1 MEWSLNQP
9 DRARFRTAQCI
20 LLLRTG
26 IVYSAVWFSK
36 GLFGTS
42 IEPWV
47 MALNGDLEGMVAS
60 FAEPPDTLGNAP
72 PLHGE
77 IGLYSS
83 ALLRC
88 DAAGPSRCAPAGILG
103 WEEKMLQL
111 ATLVRHHSQ
120 YRPHQVA
127 VVFEQERLTWC
138 QFAMRVGRCARLLQW
153 LGVRK
158 GDRVATV
165 LSNCRELLEI
175 YWAVPSIGAVLV
187 PLSPLLMASG
197 LASLLRD
204 SGAVCLITQRTM
216 APVLSQVRDELPV
229 ERVLMIDGSIG
240 DYADYAALLKTLPE
254 EWPEPTSVSRDD
266 LFNVMYTSGT
276 TGLPKGIM
284 HSHFVRAMYCTL
296 FASAWRMSPESVVL
310 HTGAIVFNGA
320 FVTLMPC
327 FYLGARYVLQR
338 QFDPD
343 EAIEIIARERVTHT
357 MMVPAQIIALLN
369 SPRFSVDKL
378 ASLEMI
384 LSLGAPLHQ
393 EHKDLLNRLLPDRFY
408 ELYGLTEGFWTI
420 LDKTQSL
427 RKAGS
432 VGAPPSFYTMRIVRE
447 DGSDAPPGEI
457 GEIVGRGPSLMSGY
471 YGRPDLTDQAIRGG
485 WLFTGDL
492 GYTDGDGYLYL
503 VDRKKDMIDSGGVK
517 VYPRDIEEV
526 AARHP
531 AVREVAVFGVVHEKW
546 GETPVAA
553 VILRPDA
560 VLSASELRDWINE
573 RVGARY
579 QRLHAVQIMDEFPRN
594 AAGKTLKRTMRDAYQ
609 SGPSAAD

>member
-1 MEWSLNQP
+1 
-9 DRARFRTAQCI
+9 
-20 LLLRTG
+20 
-26 IVYSAVWFSK
+26 
-36 GLFGTS
+36 
-42 IEPWV
+42 
-47 MALNGDLEGMVAS
+47 
-60 FAEPPDTLGNAP
+60 
-72 PLHGE
+72 
-77 IGLYSS
+77 
-83 ALLRC
+83 
-88 DAAGPSRCAPAGILG
+88 
-103 WEEKMLQL
+103 MLQL
-111 ATLVRHHSQ
+111 ATLTRHHAKF
-120 YRPHQVA
+120 RPDQTA
-127 VVFEQERLTWC
+127 VVFEEERLSWRE
-138 QFAMRVGRCARLLQW
+138 FDARVGRCACLLQW

-165 LSNCRELLEI
+165 LANCRELLEV

-204 SGAVCLITQRTM
+204 SGAVCLITQSSM
-216 APVLSQVRDELPV
+216 APLVDQVREELPGL
-229 ERVLMIDGSIG
+229 RADHVLMVDGPT
-240 DYADYAALLKTLPE
+240 ADYPGYKALLTICPE
-254 EWPEPTSVSRDD
+254 GRARPVALTQDD

-284 HSHFVRAMYCTL
+284 HSHFVRSMYCTL
-296 FASAWRMSPESVVL
+296 FAAAWRMRPESVVL

-338 QFDPD
+338 QFNAE

-357 MMVPAQIIALLN
+357 MMVPAQIIALLH
-369 SPRFSVDKL
+369 SPNFSPDKL

-384 LSLGAPLHQ
+384 LSLGAPLYQ

-432 VGAPPSFYTMRIVRE
+432 VGSPPCFYEMRIVRE
-447 DGSDAPPGEI
+447 DGRDAATGEV
-457 GEIVGRGPSLMSGY
+457 GEIVGRGPSLMLGY
-471 YGRPDLTDQAIRGG
+471 YGRPDLTEQAIRDG

-492 GYTDGDGYLYL
+492 GYADGEGYLYL

-517 VYPRDIEEV
+517 IYPKDVEEV

-531 AVREVAVFGVVHEKW
+531 AVREVAVFGVAHEKW

-553 VILRPDA
+553 VLLRAGAA
-560 VLSASELRDWINE
+560 VSAGELLDWINE

-579 QRLHAVQIMDEFPRN
+579 QRLHAVQIMDDFPRN
-594 AAGKTLKRTMRDAYQ
+594 AAGKTLKREMRDAYQ
-609 SGPSAAD
+609 IEHRDSH

>member
-1 MEWSLNQP
+1 
-9 DRARFRTAQCI
+9 
-20 LLLRTG
+20 
-26 IVYSAVWFSK
+26 
-36 GLFGTS
+36 
-42 IEPWV
+42 
-47 MALNGDLEGMVAS
+47 
-60 FAEPPDTLGNAP
+60 
-72 PLHGE
+72 
-77 IGLYSS
+77 
-83 ALLRC
+83 
-88 DAAGPSRCAPAGILG
+88 
-103 WEEKMLQL
+103 MLQL
-111 ATLVRHHSQ
+111 ATLTTHHAKF
-120 YRPHQVA
+120 RPDQTA
-127 VVFEQERLTWC
+127 VVFEEERLSWRE
-138 QFAMRVGRCARLLQW
+138 FDARVGRCACLLQW

-165 LSNCRELLEI
+165 LANCRELLEV

-204 SGAVCLITQRTM
+204 SGAVCLITQSSM
-216 APVLSQVRDELPV
+216 APLVDQVCEELPGL
-229 ERVLMIDGSIG
+229 RADHVLMVDGPT
-240 DYADYAALLKTLPE
+240 ADYPGYKALLTICPE
-254 EWPEPTSVSRDD
+254 GRARPVVLTQDD

-284 HSHFVRAMYCTL
+284 HSHFVRSMYCTL
-296 FASAWRMSPESVVL
+296 FAAAWRMRPESVVL

-338 QFDPD
+338 QFNAE

-357 MMVPAQIIALLN
+357 MMVPAQIIALLH
-369 SPRFSVDKL
+369 SPNFSPDKL

-384 LSLGAPLHQ
+384 LSLGAPLYQ

-432 VGAPPSFYTMRIVRE
+432 VGSPPCFYEMRIVRE
-447 DGSDAPPGEI
+447 DGRDAATGEV
-457 GEIVGRGPSLMSGY
+457 GEIVGRGPSLMLGY
-471 YGRPDLTDQAIRGG
+471 YGRPDLTEQAIRDG

-492 GYTDGDGYLYL
+492 GYTDGEGYLYL

-517 VYPRDIEEV
+517 IYPKDVEEV

-531 AVREVAVFGVVHEKW
+531 AVREVAVFGVAHEKW

-553 VILRPDA
+553 VLLRAGAA
-560 VLSASELRDWINE
+560 VSAGELLDWINE

-579 QRLHAVQIMDEFPRN
+579 QRLHAVQIMDDFPRN
-594 AAGKTLKRTMRDAYQ
+594 AAGKTLKREMRDAYQ
-609 SGPSAAD
+609 ADHRDSH

>member
-1 MEWSLNQP
+1 
-9 DRARFRTAQCI
+9 
-20 LLLRTG
+20 
-26 IVYSAVWFSK
+26 
-36 GLFGTS
+36 
-42 IEPWV
+42 
-47 MALNGDLEGMVAS
+47 
-60 FAEPPDTLGNAP
+60 
-72 PLHGE
+72 
-77 IGLYSS
+77 
-83 ALLRC
+83 
-88 DAAGPSRCAPAGILG
+88 
-103 WEEKMLQL
+103 MLQL
-111 ATLVRHHSQ
+111 ATLTRHHAKF
-120 YRPHQVA
+120 RPDQTA
-127 VVFEQERLTWC
+127 VVFEEERLSWRE
-138 QFAMRVGRCARLLQW
+138 FDARVGRCACLLQW

-165 LSNCRELLEI
+165 LTNCRELLEV

-204 SGAVCLITQRTM
+204 SGAVCLITQSSM
-216 APVLSQVRDELPV
+216 APLVDQVCEELPGL
-229 ERVLMIDGSIG
+229 RADHVLMVDGPT
-240 DYADYAALLKTLPE
+240 ADYPGYKALLTVCPE
-254 EWPEPTSVSRDD
+254 GRARPVALAQDD

-284 HSHFVRAMYCTL
+284 HSHFVRSMYCTL
-296 FASAWRMSPESVVL
+296 FAAAWRMLPESVVL

-338 QFDPD
+338 QFNAE

-357 MMVPAQIIALLN
+357 MMVPAQIIALLH
-369 SPRFSVDKL
+369 SPNFSPDKL

-384 LSLGAPLHQ
+384 LSLGAPLYQ

-432 VGAPPSFYTMRIVRE
+432 VGSPPCFYDLRIVRD
-447 DGSDAPPGEI
+447 DGRDAATGEV
-457 GEIVGRGPSLMSGY
+457 GEIVGRGPSLMLGY
-471 YGRPDLTDQAIRGG
+471 YGRPDLTEQAIRDG

-492 GYTDGDGYLYL
+492 GYTDGEGYLYL

-517 VYPRDIEEV
+517 IYPKDVEEV

-531 AVREVAVFGVVHEKW
+531 AVREVAVFGVAHEKW

-553 VILRPDA
+553 VLLRAGAA
-560 VLSASELRDWINE
+560 VSAGELLDWINE

-579 QRLHAVQIMDEFPRN
+579 QRLHAVQIMDDFPRN
-594 AAGKTLKRTMRDAYQ
+594 AAGKTLKREMRDAYQ
-609 SGPSAAD
+609 ADHRDSH

>member
-1 MEWSLNQP
+1 
-9 DRARFRTAQCI
+9 
-20 LLLRTG
+20 
-26 IVYSAVWFSK
+26 
-36 GLFGTS
+36 
-42 IEPWV
+42 
-47 MALNGDLEGMVAS
+47 
-60 FAEPPDTLGNAP
+60 
-72 PLHGE
+72 
-77 IGLYSS
+77 
-83 ALLRC
+83 
-88 DAAGPSRCAPAGILG
+88 
-103 WEEKMLQL
+103 MLQL
-111 ATLVRHHSQ
+111 ATLTRHHAKF
-120 YRPHQVA
+120 RPDQTA
-127 VVFEQERLTWC
+127 VVFEEERLSWRE
-138 QFAMRVGRCARLLQW
+138 FDARVRRCACLLQW

-165 LSNCRELLEI
+165 LANCRELLEV

-204 SGAVCLITQRTM
+204 SGAVCLITQSSM
-216 APVLSQVRDELPV
+216 APLVDQVCEELPGL
-229 ERVLMIDGSIG
+229 RADHVLMVDGPT
-240 DYADYAALLKTLPE
+240 ADYPGYKALLTICPE
-254 EWPEPTSVSRDD
+254 GRAMPVVLTQDD

-284 HSHFVRAMYCTL
+284 HSHFVRSMYCTL
-296 FASAWRMSPESVVL
+296 FAAAWRMRPESVVL

-338 QFDPD
+338 QFNAE

-357 MMVPAQIIALLN
+357 MMVPAQIIALLH
-369 SPRFSVDKL
+369 SPNFSPDKL

-384 LSLGAPLHQ
+384 LSLGAPLYQ

-432 VGAPPSFYTMRIVRE
+432 VGSPPCFYEMRIVRE
-447 DGSDAPPGEI
+447 DGRDAATGEV
-457 GEIVGRGPSLMSGY
+457 GEIVGRGPSLMLGY
-471 YGRPDLTDQAIRGG
+471 YGRPDLTEQAIRDG

-492 GYTDGDGYLYL
+492 GYTDGEGYLYL

-517 VYPRDIEEV
+517 IYPKDVEEV

-531 AVREVAVFGVVHEKW
+531 AVREVAVFGVAHEKW

-553 VILRPDA
+553 VLLRAGAA
-560 VLSASELRDWINE
+560 VSAGELLDWINE

-579 QRLHAVQIMDEFPRN
+579 QRLHAVQIMDDFPRN
-594 AAGKTLKRTMRDAYQ
+594 AAGKTLKREMRDAYQ
-609 SGPSAAD
+609 ADHRDSH